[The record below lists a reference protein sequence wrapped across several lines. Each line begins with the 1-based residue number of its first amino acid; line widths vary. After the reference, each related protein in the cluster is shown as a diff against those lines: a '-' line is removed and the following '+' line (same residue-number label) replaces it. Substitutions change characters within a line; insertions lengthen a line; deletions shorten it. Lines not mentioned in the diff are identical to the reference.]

1 MNRPV
6 GVTIIAILVLIG
18 AAFCIL
24 GGIGMMFGGGML
36 ATIMS
41 QQQAQGSAAGAGVLA
56 GLGAVGGIVMLVIAV
71 LYLLVGIGLW
81 KLKNWAR
88 LVTVILTAIGAVFQ
102 LFILVTLLLHFN
114 IFSVMV
120 TAVVLAIQALII
132 WYLLRA
138 DVKAAFMGGQASRAA
153 A

>member
-6 GVTIIAILVLIG
+6 GVTILAILVLIG
-18 AAFCIL
+18 AAFCVL
-24 GGIGMMFGGGML
+24 GGIGMMLGGGMM
-36 ATIMS
+36 ATILS

-88 LVTVILTAIGAVFQ
+88 LVTVVLTAIGVVFQ
-102 LFILVTLLLHFN
+102 LFSLVTLLLHFN

-120 TAVVLAIQALII
+120 TVVVLAIQAVII

>member
-6 GVTIIAILVLIG
+6 GVTILAILMIIG
-18 AAFCIL
+18 AAFLIL
-24 GGIGMMFGGGML
+24 GGIGMMLGGGMM

-56 GLGAVGGIVMLVIAV
+56 GLGAAAGVVMLVFAV

-88 LVTVILTAIGAVFQ
+88 LVTVILTVIGVVFQ
-102 LFILVTLLLHFN
+102 LFSLVTLLLHFN
-114 IFSVMV
+114 IFALVV
-120 TAVVLAIQALII
+120 PVVVLAIEALII

-138 DVKAAFMGGQASRAA
+138 DVKAAFMGGQAAVAA